1 MLRIEMYE
9 QFFVKRMTRYGM
21 NFSLKKHD
29 GTVLIWWFN
38 KWYAVPQLKQRH
50 PLIIYGIVTIK
61 KAVNEE
67 SSSREQQ
74 QLRYFLNYLMKH
86 IIFPTEWLN
95 LVIGYN
101 MFDFIFLLF
110 SFRFYSKWKW
120 GLINATSQGNW
131 KTKQKQQKQTF
142 MDWRRPADIG
152 VVTPVLS
159 QKYVLFWRGTYMF
172 HEKRNILFPI
182 TGKKVLKSWT
192 FPRPCLGI

>member
-1 MLRIEMYE
+1 M
-9 QFFVKRMTRYGM
+9 
-21 NFSLKKHD
+21 
-29 GTVLIWWFN
+29 
-38 KWYAVPQLKQRH
+38 QLKQRH

-110 SFRFYSKWKW
+110 SFRFYSK
-120 GLINATSQGNW
+120 
-131 KTKQKQQKQTF
+131 
-142 MDWRRPADIG
+142 
-152 VVTPVLS
+152 
-159 QKYVLFWRGTYMF
+159 
-172 HEKRNILFPI
+172 
-182 TGKKVLKSWT
+182 
-192 FPRPCLGI
+192 